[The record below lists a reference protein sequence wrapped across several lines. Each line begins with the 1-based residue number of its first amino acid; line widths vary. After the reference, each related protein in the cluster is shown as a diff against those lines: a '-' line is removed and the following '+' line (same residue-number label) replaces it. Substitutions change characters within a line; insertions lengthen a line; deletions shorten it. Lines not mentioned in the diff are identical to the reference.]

1 MFVECRSFGDLSNR
15 SAIVEQTPVN
25 STVVVESETKN
36 EELPEVANGTFN
48 ADNLNLNETEILPT
62 DNNITFECNKIST
75 KPEENETFSVELEKD
90 QQDDFDKTPT
100 NIEVQEA
107 VEGSSPQEAVKLSV
121 VATKHE
127 ETSSEPEVVSE
138 IPEEKCVDTK
148 VDVTPQILEPSTQ
161 DETTPTKDSNEDT
174 NKTELE
180 VQEPEITYRNID
192 EPMDYETSP
201 DNSSKD
207 QESLD
212 TPNQS
217 IEPPSTTNNVFVD
230 KIENTFD
237 VEFKMPS
244 APVFKQPYDNYSNE
258 EFKACASSCKISKSR
273 KVCVNEEK
281 SAFTNTSMVLEI
293 SERMYE

>member
-100 NIEVQEA
+100 NIEVQET

-121 VATKHE
+121 EATKHE

-161 DETTPTKDSNEDT
+161 DETTPTKDSNRIFIRI
-174 NKTELE
+174 K
-180 VQEPEITYRNID
+180 RNLKFKNRKS
-192 EPMDYETSP
+192 PTETSTNQWIMRLLLIIAAKIKSHSILLINLLSHHQLRTTFLLIRLKTLSMLSLRCRP
-201 DNSSKD
+201 RQYLNNHTTTTAMKSSKHVPAHVRY
-207 QESLD
+207 
-212 TPNQS
+212 PNQ
-217 IEPPSTTNNVFVD
+217 EKFV
-230 KIENTFD
+230 
-237 VEFKMPS
+237 
-244 APVFKQPYDNYSNE
+244 
-258 EFKACASSCKISKSR
+258 
-273 KVCVNEEK
+273 
-281 SAFTNTSMVLEI
+281 
-293 SERMYE
+293 